1 MGLFATIVVGLIAGW
16 LASMLMKTN
25 TGLWKDLLFGVIGG
39 VVGGWLSS
47 LLLGVN
53 LMSGINLTSIL
64 VAIVGAIVVIAIYRA
79 VTRSRVA

>member
-39 VVGGWLSS
+39 FVGGWLSS
-47 LLLGVN
+47 LLTGTN
-53 LMSGINLTSIL
+53 FMSGINLTSIL
-64 VAIVGAIVVIAIYRA
+64 TALVGAVVVIAIYRL
-79 VTRSRVA
+79 VTRGRTA